1 MSQHFLLTAE
11 ARSLSVR
18 EVFALGDAAA
28 FELFRELRWGKGE
41 EVVCPECGVVERHWF
56 LPSRRQWRCK
66 ACAHTFS
73 VTSGTIF
80 AHHKLPLR
88 VYLGAVAIYTNAVK
102 GLSALQMCRDLGVQ
116 YKSAFVLMHKLREET
131 PLSGDVEMDGAY
143 VGGHVRP
150 QNKKEERVDRR
161 LGENQSP
168 DKRCI
173 LVMREKQGIS
183 ARQCTQNLELRDPTR
198 EPGRCRHPGAAL
210 YRPGDVHLGRR
221 VRRLRPA
228 ARPLPDA
235 PCQSRLRIP
244 RR

>member
-11 ARSLSVR
+11 ACSLSVR
-18 EVFALGDAAA
+18 EVFALSDEEA
-28 FELFRELRWGKGE
+28 FDLFRQLRWGKGE
-41 EVVCPECGVVERHWF
+41 EVVCPDCGVVERHWF

-116 YKSAFVLMHKLREET
+116 YKSAFVLMHKLRESLIVQREET
-131 PLSGDVEMDGAY
+131 PLSGEVEMDGAY
-143 VGGHVRP
+143 VGGHVRA
-150 QNKKEERVDRR
+150 QNKKEERLDRR
-161 LGENQSP
+161 LAENQSP

-173 LVMREKQGIS
+173 LVMREQHPEVTPAWHFHKQHWNGIDIS
-183 ARQCTQNLELRDPTR
+183 GGVPVGKIKEWIDHSYDIVVESLPKSKRETLR
-198 EPGRCRHPGAAL
+198 E
-210 YRPGDVHLGRR
+210 
-221 VRRLRPA
+221 
-228 ARPLPDA
+228 
-235 PCQSRLRIP
+235 
-244 RR
+244 